1 MRGSSKFWFKNEKQL
16 MRSLGLNPIP
26 GSGNGIVKE
35 DGQNDYILAQLKSTD
50 KSSAT
55 IKLQDITQLTYH
67 AEIAHKA
74 PLFITQFIGGP
85 VLLMMKLEDI
95 DIIHEFITTGK
106 AEARSS
112 EVMSCEPAI
121 GGAQRCKISAGNT
134 HKLRDRMA
142 KDRET
147 KTAQMIQEMKE
158 RRKR

>member
-1 MRGSSKFWFKNEKQL
+1 MRRSSKFWFKNEKQL

-67 AEIAHKA
+67 AAIAHKA

-85 VLLMMKLEDI
+85 VMLMMKLEDL
-95 DIIHEFITTGK
+95 DVVHEYITTGK
-106 AEARSS
+106 TEARSTDTI
-112 EVMSCEPAI
+112 SCEPAI
-121 GGAQRCKISAGNT
+121 GGAKRCKIKAGNT
-134 HKLRDRMA
+134 SGLRDRMA

-147 KTAQMIQEMKE
+147 RTA
-158 RRKR
+158 